1 MTNRIQGQSLQ
12 HALINLKSTCG
23 TQALYVMIL
32 HVVSLNNLA
41 VTHWFLSTNVNRHL
55 SKAYR
60 NEFNNFKNLDKETR
74 LVIFARGNG
83 SLGKC
88 VHHIYLNW
96 EIMERGQVFPEGLN
110 MKVMSRLVNQH

>member
-1 MTNRIQGQSLQ
+1 MTSITTCP
-12 HALINLKSTCG
+12 IDLKSARTHV

-60 NEFNNFKNLDKETR
+60 NEFNNLKNFDEKIVTEYEGNILQNSVSQVAEA
-74 LVIFARGNG
+74 IQAR
-83 SLGKC
+83 
-88 VHHIYLNW
+88 
-96 EIMERGQVFPEGLN
+96 
-110 MKVMSRLVNQH
+110 